1 MVGLPQLPKAFL
13 QMAASQFTAEQVWFS
28 HSRLRDIWIKWDEK
42 RLPCKWF
49 FQSARVGQLNSVNG
63 RSLESR
69 NWAKSA
75 PTPSSQSDWSVRSNP
90 NQIHFHPREKFSTS
104 CVIGKRSLHVSRL
117 TVSEFSD
124 QGTKGVSVKEGGSVK
139 GRRGGG
145 RREGGM
151 SRKGG
156 RRSTTGEKHF
166 PADQVLIGGS
176 SLGICFKTYL
186 WTHFQ

>member
-1 MVGLPQLPKAFL
+1 MKSGFPANGSFKVRGSDNWIRWTVGHLNRAIEQNLPPPHL
-13 QMAASQFTAEQVWFS
+13 
-28 HSRLRDIWIKWDEK
+28 
-42 RLPCKWF
+42 
-49 FQSARVGQLNSVNG
+49 
-63 RSLESR
+63 
-69 NWAKSA
+69 
-75 PTPSSQSDWSVRSNP
+75 P
-90 NQIHFHPREKFSTS
+90 NQTEVWDPIQIKQIFTREKFSTG

-124 QGTKGVSVKEGGSVK
+124 QGTKGVSVKEGGNVK
-139 GRRGGG
+139 GG
-145 RREGGM
+145 RREGGI

-156 RRSTTGEKHF
+156 RRSTGEKHF

>member
-28 HSRLRDIWIKWDEK
+28 LSRSRDIWIKWDEM

-90 NQIHFHPREKFSTS
+90 NQTHFHPREKFSTG
-104 CVIGKRSLHVSRL
+104 CVIGKRSLHVSRR

-124 QGTKGVSVKEGGSVK
+124 QGTKGVSVKEGGNVK
-139 GRRGGG
+139 G
-145 RREGGM
+145 RREGGGNV
-151 SRKGG
+151 KEG
-156 RRSTTGEKHF
+156 REEVHHRGKAFSGWPGLDWRQLF
-166 PADQVLIGGS
+166 GDL
-176 SLGICFKTYL
+176 L
-186 WTHFQ
+186 